1 MNYHVARCLI
11 ADRQAAINASV
22 RHGALVRE
30 AMATRASRPAR
41 AFHPSLALFRVAR
54 AIRSGLVRL
63 APGRAAHPA
72 L

>member
-1 MNYHVARCLI
+1 MNHHVSRCLI
-11 ADRQAAINASV
+11 ADRQAAINASI

-41 AFHPSLALFRVAR
+41 TFHPSLTFFRVAR
-54 AIRSGLVRL
+54 AVRSGLVRL
-63 APGRAAHPA
+63 APSRAADPA